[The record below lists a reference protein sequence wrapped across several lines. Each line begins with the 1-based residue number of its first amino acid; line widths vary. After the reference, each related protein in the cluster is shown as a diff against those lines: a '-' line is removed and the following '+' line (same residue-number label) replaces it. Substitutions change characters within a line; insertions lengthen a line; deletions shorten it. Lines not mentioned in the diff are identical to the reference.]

1 MANIRIVGVPMDLGA
16 SRRGVD
22 MGPFAVR
29 YTDLRE
35 RLERIGHT
43 VEDAGNIHVPFRE
56 DAERGAQRGA
66 RFLGAI
72 ADVCARIADETAA
85 ALASGQFPLILGGDH
100 SLAAGSIA
108 GAARYHAAKS
118 SRVGVI
124 WLDAHGDIN
133 TPGSSRSGNV
143 HGMPLAHL
151 LGHGDKAFAHIADAN
166 APAVLAEHVALVG
179 VRDLDSAER
188 DNARD
193 WKLRVL
199 TMRAIDER
207 GVRSVMQ
214 EAITTASGGTA
225 GIWASFDI
233 DCLSPEN
240 APGVGTAVP
249 GGMTGR
255 EAHLAMEMLADTG
268 KLIGMDL
275 VEVNPVL
282 DERNRTAELATELIL
297 SALGKRIL

>member
-1 MANIRIVGVPMDLGA
+1 MANIRIIGVPMDLGA

-43 VEDAGNIHVPFRE
+43 VNDAGNVAVPFRE

-66 RFLGAI
+66 RYLGAI
-72 ADVCARIADETAA
+72 TDVCRRVADDTAA
-85 ALASGQFPLILGGDH
+85 ALAEGCFPLLLGGDH
-100 SLAAGSIA
+100 SLAGGSIA
-108 GAARYHAAKS
+108 GAARHFAGRGA
-118 SRVGVI
+118 RVGAI
-124 WLDAHGDIN
+124 WIDAHGDLN
-133 TPGSSRSGNV
+133 TPASSRSGNV

-151 LGHGDKAFAHIADAN
+151 LGHGDPAFSHVAGD
-166 APAVLAEHVALVG
+166 APALLAANVALVG
-179 VRDLDSAER
+179 VRDLDTAER
-188 DNARD
+188 EHAKEWN
-193 WKLRVL
+193 LRVL

-207 GVRSVMQ
+207 GVRAVMQ
-214 EAITTASGGTA
+214 EAIAAASAGTA
-225 GIWASFDI
+225 GIWASFDM

-249 GGMTGR
+249 GGMTIR

-268 KLIGMDL
+268 ALVGMDL

>member
-1 MANIRIVGVPMDLGA
+1 MANIRIIGVPMDLGA

-72 ADVCARIADETAA
+72 TDVCVRVAEETAA
-85 ALASGQFPLILGGDH
+85 ALEAGRFPLLLGGDH
-100 SLAAGSIA
+100 SLAGGSIA
-108 GAARYHAAKS
+108 GAARHFAAKG

-124 WLDAHGDIN
+124 WLDAHGDLN
-133 TPGSSRSGNV
+133 TPGTSRSGNV

-151 LGHGDKAFAHIADAN
+151 LGHGDHAFSHIAGEE
-166 APAVLAEHVALVG
+166 PALLPEQLALVG
-179 VRDLDSAER
+179 VRDLDAPEKEH
-188 DNARD
+188 AKK

-207 GVRSVMQ
+207 GVRAVMQ
-214 EAITTASGGTA
+214 EAITAAAEGTA
-225 GIWASFDI
+225 GIWASFDM
-233 DCLSPEN
+233 DCLTPDD

-249 GGMTGR
+249 GGMTIR

-268 KLIGMDL
+268 KLLGMDL

-282 DERNRTAELATELIL
+282 DERNRTAEVATELIL